1 VCYHFWMKYSQLLNC
16 LSHAGLSP
24 EVAAPYMGVS
34 NMTLRRWQK
43 KKTQDVDVAYLP
55 AIYDGLFGLIADSK
69 LSMDAPDVREMI
81 EEKVDGFHRR
91 YTAAVMT
98 SLGVE
103 THFISGEGSEN
114 QIVSS
119 LTQIGAAQSKRDAV
133 EKESAQIAGHE
144 KNGNDW
150 KSSIRA
156 LTNVIKSKS
165 LLTADKYVAYGALFY
180 LIMPFD
186 FIPDH
191 LPIFGLLDDYA
202 VLGMAF
208 GFYKK
213 RHPDAVL
220 A

>member
-1 VCYHFWMKYSQLLNC
+1 MKYYQLLNC
-16 LSHAGLSP
+16 LSQAGLSP

-43 KKTQDVDVAYLP
+43 KKNLDVDAAYLP
-55 AIYDGLFGLIADSK
+55 AIYDGLFGLVAEGK
-69 LSMDAPDVREMI
+69 LSMDAPEVKGMI

-103 THFISGEGSEN
+103 ANFVSGEGTEN

-119 LTQIGAAQSKRDAV
+119 LTLIGASQAKRDAV
-133 EKESAQIAGHE
+133 EKASDEILEYKKHGKEWLDGITGLMSV
-144 KNGNDW
+144 
-150 KSSIRA
+150 IR
-156 LTNVIKSKS
+156 SKTM
-165 LLTADKYVAYGALFY
+165 LVADKYVAYGALFY

-202 VLGMAF
+202 MLGMAL

-213 RHPDAVL
+213 RHPAEL
-220 A
+220 AI

>member
-1 VCYHFWMKYSQLLNC
+1 MKYSQLLNC
-16 LSHAGLSP
+16 LAQASLSP

-43 KKTQDVDVAYLP
+43 KKTQEVDSAYLP
-55 AIYDGLFGLIADSK
+55 AIYDGIFGLIADGK
-69 LSMDAPDVREMI
+69 LSIDTAEVKEII
-81 EEKVDGFHRR
+81 EEKVDGFHGR
-91 YTAAVMT
+91 YTAAVMA
-98 SLGVE
+98 SLGVQKN
-103 THFISGEGSEN
+103 FVSGEDTEN
-114 QIVSS
+114 QIISS
-119 LTQIGAAQSKRDAV
+119 LTQIGASQAKRESV
-133 EKESAQIAGHE
+133 EKDEGVILEFKKHGQEWDETLRGLL
-144 KNGNDW
+144 
-150 KSSIRA
+150 SI
-156 LTNVIKSKS
+156 VKSKAM
-165 LLTADKYVAYGALFY
+165 LTADKYVAYGALFY

-213 RHPDAVL
+213 RHPAEV